1 MNYYEVTELVQYG
14 KLRREN
20 TYTDSTV
27 WGALSQAF
35 RKSPF
40 NSNAKYRYRIKVY
53 EDLKKNGEAF
63 HGWAEYSLR
72 SLSE

>member
-1 MNYYEVTELVQYG
+1 MNYYEVTETIQYG
-14 KLRREN
+14 NFRKESVYR
-20 TYTDSTV
+20 DSSV

-40 NSNAKYRYRIKVY
+40 NSNARYKYRIGAY
-53 EDLKKNGEAF
+53 EELKKTGQAF

-72 SLSE
+72 SLTE

>member
-1 MNYYEVTELVQYG
+1 MNYYEVTETIQYG
-14 KLRREN
+14 NFRKESVYR
-20 TYTDSTV
+20 DSSV

-40 NSNAKYRYRIKVY
+40 NSNTRYKYRIAVY

-63 HGWAEYSLR
+63 HGWAEYSLS